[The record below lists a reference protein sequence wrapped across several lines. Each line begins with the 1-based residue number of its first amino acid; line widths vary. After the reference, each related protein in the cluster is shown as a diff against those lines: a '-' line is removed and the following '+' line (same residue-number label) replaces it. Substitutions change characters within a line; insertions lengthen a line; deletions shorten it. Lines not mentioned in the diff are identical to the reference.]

1 MQVKSFAYERT
12 CYGTYHRQRLFSM
25 EKMDS
30 HVGKMLSCGWRVF
43 SQVAQSGQGPVF
55 VLLRNAIPSRLP
67 LGSFEL

>member
-43 SQVAQSGQGPVF
+43 SQVAQSGQGRG
-55 VLLRNAIPSRLP
+55 LRP
-67 LGSFEL
+67 FEKRDTITIAFRKL